1 MDNTWLIFIGLLLII
16 FELLFGVIS
25 GFDIALIG
33 LSLIVGGF
41 VHYYSQS
48 WQAGIIA
55 SIIIILFYFAYF
67 RKFAKRKLLLKTQ
80 KIGIDSLLGKTAI
93 VIDPITKH
101 QAGKVL
107 LDGEVWRAVSK
118 QSYKANSEVLVEK
131 IEGVTLI
138 VSNIEKL

>member
-1 MDNTWLIFIGLLLII
+1 MNNTWLIFLGLLLIA

-33 LSLIVGGF
+33 LSLVIGGF
-41 VHYYSQS
+41 VHYYSAS
-48 WQAGIIA
+48 WQMGIIA
-55 SIIIILFYFAYF
+55 SIVIILIYFAYF
-67 RKFAKRKLLLKTQ
+67 RKLAKRKLLLQTQ

-93 VIDPITKH
+93 VIEQITKH

-118 QSYKANSEVLVEK
+118 HTFKVNSEVLVEK

-138 VSNIEKL
+138 VTNLEKI